1 MVSLSKDERVV
12 QQAHHERLQ
21 THRKGYS
28 VAIQD
33 VREGMRQVN
42 ANITAGFREVNNRID
57 RLFLAI
63 LGIGAAQVGLLLT
76 LVLRN

>member
-1 MVSLSKDERVV
+1 MSGC
-12 QQAHHERLQ
+12 RL
-21 THRKGYS
+21 TVKGYS
-28 VAIQD
+28 AAIQD

>member
-1 MVSLSKDERVV
+1 MSGCRLTVRV
-12 QQAHHERLQ
+12 
-21 THRKGYS
+21 
-28 VAIQD
+28 IQWQF
-33 VREGMRQVN
+33 RMYGKELRQVN

-57 RLFLAI
+57 RLFLAM

>member
-1 MVSLSKDERVV
+1 M
-12 QQAHHERLQ
+12 
-21 THRKGYS
+21 
-28 VAIQD
+28 AIQD